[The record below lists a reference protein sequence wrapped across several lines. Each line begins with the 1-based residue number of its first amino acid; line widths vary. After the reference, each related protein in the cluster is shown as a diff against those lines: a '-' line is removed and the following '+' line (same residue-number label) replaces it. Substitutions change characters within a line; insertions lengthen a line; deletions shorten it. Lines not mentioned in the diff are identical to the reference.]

1 MGSSGG
7 QRRKFTPEYRREAAH
22 LVIDTGRTITAVAD
36 EIRVSE
42 QLLGKWVR
50 AEKAAMG
57 PEGGPVLSEGERA
70 ELERLR
76 AENAQLRM
84 DNEFLGKASAYF
96 ASRSA
101 QRMSGR

>member
-1 MGSSGG
+1 MGSMGR
-7 QRRKFTPEYRREAAH
+7 QRRKFTPEYRRDAAH
-22 LVIDTGRTITAVAD
+22 LVIDTGRTIKAVAD

-50 AEKAAMG
+50 AERQAMG
-57 PEGGPVLSEGERA
+57 PVSGPALSEGERA

-76 AENAQLRM
+76 AEVVQLRM

-96 ASRSA
+96 ASRTVP
-101 QRMSGR
+101 RTSGR